1 MLITRRGSL
10 SSRAL
15 GACKSLSRD
24 PSVFSALSLAV
35 VLSSRHTLTRAIC
48 KEEGCRAIIP

>member
-1 MLITRRGSL
+1 MLITGRSSL

-35 VLSSRHTLTRAIC
+35 VPSSRQSLTAPSAR
-48 KEEGCRAIIP
+48 KSLLSYFLP